1 MGILSFV
8 VFSMSANGNL
18 TNESEDKRE
27 FYIGEQKYLL
37 YPEQS
42 KESALVKL
50 NSTDGSVMWSRYF
63 TGTGNQE
70 VLKVQAVSGS
80 NAVAVTGKANNQI
93 IVEGSAGLSTETVT
107 HVSGA
112 DHFICYLF

>member
-1 MGILSFV
+1 MVLW
-8 VFSMSANGNL
+8 
-18 TNESEDKRE
+18 
-27 FYIGEQKYLL
+27 
-37 YPEQS
+37 
-42 KESALVKL
+42 
-50 NSTDGSVMWSRYF
+50 MWSRYF

-112 DHFICYLF
+112 DHLFVIFLTLMESSCGANRLREIHRAKVKRFE